1 MTDWTPVDLLPGLYA
16 GALAILL
23 WSALRRWYDPLPARI
38 AAVFCLVL
46 LVLLGPVLFG
56 GKMLL
61 PLDNLRG
68 HAPFQRLPPTEPHG
82 NVLQGDL
89 VQLVIP
95 SLAAARTALD
105 DGRWPLWNPGVAAG
119 MPLLAD
125 PQSQALQP
133 LALITLPL
141 PLPRAAGVLAALR
154 VLLALTFSFLWMR
167 RQGLG
172 EGPAL
177 AGALAFG
184 LGGFLLLW
192 LGWPIASSAAL
203 LPPVLYALAR
213 CRRVGG
219 RRDFLLLSS
228 SVFTLLLGGHPE
240 TILYALGLALAYLAA
255 LAFERDGFPFLKRS
269 ALAALVAGALAAPAL
284 LPAVDLL
291 PRTLRATRLEAPK
304 VQGDLARHWLPVAA
318 PNAYGNSRFLH
329 YWGLTNTNED
339 AGGFVGT
346 ATLLAV
352 LLGLGAKKRLPQER
366 LFLAV
371 AVLCLILLSPWG
383 TGTRRL
389 MLPLAFS
396 LAYLGACTL
405 ERVRLG
411 ETRRWTIAVAAAV
424 LGAVIAWSYLMPGDP
439 AVAPLRQGWLHWQ
452 GRFLVLTTLLLLF
465 GRGKRWTAPGAAALI
480 AAELLLAHLPAN
492 PPMPKSLAFPVNGPI
507 RFLQDNLKEDR
518 MAALGRDF
526 PPNLP
531 SVYGLS
537 DIRVYNPMAPAEY
550 LRHLEPILAGW
561 WGELPE
567 LGNPGHPLYRELGV
581 RYLLTAPGT
590 RLPLRPV
597 FQDEDGWIYEIPDP
611 KPPRIHQDGGWRVLV
626 DGEPAATVKDGPFLA
641 VPAGE
646 NVAALYRPG
655 AFLLGCL
662 LAALGLAGAAV
673 AYIPPPR
680 PAVTAPAAP
689 TRCAAPG

>member
-1 MTDWTPVDLLPGLYA
+1 MDLLPGLYA

-23 WSALRRWYDPLPARI
+23 WSALRRWYDPLPGRI
-38 AAVFCLVL
+38 AAVFTLVL
-46 LVLLGPVLFG
+46 LVILGPVLFG
-56 GKMLL
+56 GKILL

-89 VQLVIP
+89 IQLVAP
-95 SLAAARTALD
+95 SLATVRTALD
-105 DGRWPLWNPGVAAG
+105 EGRWPLWNPLVGAG

-133 LALITLPL
+133 LALLILPM

-154 VLLALTFSFLWMR
+154 ILLALTFSFLWMR

-172 EGPAL
+172 EGPSL

-203 LPPVLYALAR
+203 LPLVLYALAR

-219 RRDFLLLSS
+219 RRDFLLLSLA
-228 SVFTLLLGGHPE
+228 VFTLLLGGHPE
-240 TILYALGLALAYLAA
+240 TILYALGLALAYLVA
-255 LAFERDGFPFLKRS
+255 LTFERDGYPWLKRS
-269 ALAALVAGALAAPAL
+269 AIALAIAGAVAAPAL
-284 LPAVDLL
+284 LPAINAL
-291 PRTLRATRLEAPK
+291 PETLRATRLETPK
-304 VQGDLARHWLPVAA
+304 VQGDLARHWLPIAA

-339 AGGFVGT
+339 ASGFVGT
-346 ATLLAV
+346 ATLLAA
-352 LLGLGAKKRLPQER
+352 LLALGASRRFPQER
-366 LFLAV
+366 LFLGV
-371 AVLCLILLSPWG
+371 TILCLVLLSPWG
-383 TGTRRL
+383 LGTRRL

-411 ETRRWTIAVAAAV
+411 EVRRWAVVAAAAL
-424 LGAVIAWSYLMPGDP
+424 LGLVIAWGYLTQSDP
-439 AVAPLRQGWLHWQ
+439 ADPGRLAPLREGWLHWQ
-452 GRFLVLTTLLLLF
+452 GRFLVLATLLLLF
-465 GRGKRWTAPGAAALI
+465 GRGKRWTAPSIAGIAAII

-492 PPMPKSLAFPVNGPI
+492 PPMPRTLAFPVNGPI
-507 RFLQDNLKEDR
+507 RFLEDNLKEGR

-531 SVYGLS
+531 SVYGLA

-567 LGNPGHPLYRELGV
+567 LGSPGHPLYRELGV
-581 RYLLTAPGT
+581 RYLLTAPGVH
-590 RLPLRPV
+590 LPLRAV
-597 FQDEDGWIYEIPDP
+597 FQDEDGWVYEVPNP
-611 KPPRIHQDGGWRVLV
+611 GPPRIYQDGGWYVLAG
-626 DGEPAATVKDGPFLA
+626 GELLKTGKDGPFLA
-641 VPAGE
+641 VPSRE
-646 NVAALYRPG
+646 VDLVYRPR

-662 LAALGLAGAAV
+662 LAALGLAGGAAAFV
-673 AYIPPPR
+673 AC
-680 PAVTAPAAP
+680 PA
-689 TRCAAPG
+689 RRS

>member
-1 MTDWTPVDLLPGLYA
+1 MDLLPGLYA
-16 GALAILL
+16 GALAVLL
-23 WSALRRWYDPLPARI
+23 WSALRRWYDPLPGRI
-38 AAVFCLVL
+38 AAVFSLAL

-56 GKMLL
+56 GKILL

-89 VQLVIP
+89 IQLVTP
-95 SLAAARTALD
+95 SLAVVRTALTE
-105 DGRWPLWNPGVAAG
+105 GRWPLWNPKVGAG

-133 LALITLPL
+133 LALITLPM
-141 PLPRAAGVLAALR
+141 PLTRAAGVLAALR
-154 VLLALTFSFLWMR
+154 VLFALTFTFLWMR

-177 AGALAFG
+177 AGSLAFG
-184 LGGFLLLW
+184 FGGFLLLW

-203 LPPVLYALAR
+203 LPPVLYAMAR
-213 CRRVGG
+213 CRGVGG
-219 RRDFLLLSS
+219 RRDFLLLSFA
-228 SVFTLLLGGHPE
+228 VLALLLGGHPE
-240 TILYALGLALAYLAA
+240 TILYALGLALAYLIA

-269 ALAALVAGALAAPAL
+269 ALALVIAGAVAAPAL
-284 LPAVDLL
+284 LPAIDYL
-291 PRTLRATRLEAPK
+291 PQTLRATRLDTPK
-304 VQGDLARHWLPVAA
+304 IQGDLARHWLPVAA

-346 ATLLAV
+346 ATLLAA
-352 LLGLGAKKRLPQER
+352 LLALGARKRFPQEW

-371 AVLCLILLSPWG
+371 AVLSLALLSPWG
-383 TGTRRL
+383 PGTRRL

-411 ETRRWTIAVAAAV
+411 EVRRWPVVAAAAI
-424 LGAVIAWSYLMPGDP
+424 LGLVIAWGYLMPGDP

-452 GRFLVLTTLLLLF
+452 GRFLVLGTLLLLF
-465 GRGKRWTAPGAAALI
+465 GQGKRWAAPGIAALI

-492 PPMPKSLAFPVNGPI
+492 PLMPKSLAFPVNGPI
-507 RFLQDNLKEDR
+507 RFLEDNLKEAR

-526 PPNLP
+526 PPNLA
-531 SVYGLS
+531 SLYGLS
-537 DIRVYNPMAPAEY
+537 DVRVYNPMAPAEY
-550 LRHLEPILAGW
+550 LGHLEPILAGW

-567 LGNPGHPLYRELGV
+567 LGYRGQPLYRELGV
-581 RYLLTAPGT
+581 RYLLTSPGT
-590 RLPLRPV
+590 PLPLRPV

-611 KPPRIHQDGGWRVLV
+611 QPPRVYQDGGWRVLV
-626 DGEPAATVKDGPFLA
+626 DGMPVAAAKDGPFLA
-641 VPAGE
+641 VPPGE
-646 NVAALYRPG
+646 NVETLYRPG

-662 LAALGLAGAAV
+662 LAALGLAGGAIIFV
-673 AYIPPPR
+673 QP
-680 PAVTAPAAP
+680 P
-689 TRCAAPG
+689 TRPGATESPPENILR

>member
-1 MTDWTPVDLLPGLYA
+1 M
-16 GALAILL
+16 
-23 WSALRRWYDPLPARI
+23 
-38 AAVFCLVL
+38 
-46 LVLLGPVLFG
+46 LFG
-56 GKMLL
+56 GKILL

-68 HAPFQRLPPTEPHG
+68 HAPFQRLPPAEPHG

-89 VQLVIP
+89 VQLVAP
-95 SLAAARTALD
+95 SLAVARTALHE
-105 DGRWPLWNPGVAAG
+105 GRWPLWNPLAGAG

-133 LALITLPL
+133 LALIVLPM

-154 VLLALTFSFLWMR
+154 VLLALTFTFLWMR

-172 EGPAL
+172 EGPSL

-219 RRDFLLLSS
+219 RRDFLLLSLA
-228 SVFTLLLGGHPE
+228 VLALLLGGHPE
-240 TILYALGLALAYLAA
+240 TILYALGLALVYLAA
-255 LAFERDGFPFLKRS
+255 LAFEQDGFPWLKRS
-269 ALAALVAGALAAPAL
+269 ALALVIAGAMAAPAL

-291 PRTLRATRLEAPK
+291 PRSFRATRLETPK
-304 VQGDLARHWLPVAA
+304 IQGDLARHWLPIAA

-346 ATLLAV
+346 ATLLAA
-352 LLGLGAKKRLPQER
+352 LLALGASRRFPQER
-366 LFLAV
+366 LFLGV
-371 AVLCLILLSPWG
+371 AILCLVLLSPWG
-383 TGTRRL
+383 LGTRRL

-411 ETRRWTIAVAAAV
+411 EVRRWTVVMAAV
-424 LGAVIAWSYLMPGDP
+424 LLGAVIAWGYLTPGDP
-439 AVAPLRQGWLHWQ
+439 AVAPLREGWLHWQ
-452 GRFLVLTTLLLLF
+452 GRFLVLGTLLLLF
-465 GRGKRWTAPGAAALI
+465 GRGRRWTAPAAAAII

-492 PPMPKSLAFPVNGPI
+492 PPMPQRLAFPVNGPI
-507 RFLQDNLKEDR
+507 RFLQDNLKEGR
-518 MAALGRDF
+518 MAALGRGF

-531 SVYGLS
+531 SVYGLA

-550 LRHLEPILAGW
+550 LRHLEPILTGW

-581 RYLLTAPGT
+581 RYLLTAPGA

-597 FQDEDGWIYEIPDP
+597 FQDDDGWIYEVPNP
-611 KPPRIHQDGGWRVLV
+611 GPPRIYQDGGWYVLA
-626 DGEPAATVKDGPFLA
+626 DGTLLKTGKDGPFLV
-641 VPAGE
+641 VPPQNADL
-646 NVAALYRPG
+646 VYRPR

-662 LAALGLAGAAV
+662 LAALGLAAGVAASV
-673 AYIPPPR
+673 PPPSR
-680 PAVTAPAAP
+680 RDDPAG
-689 TRCAAPG
+689 C

>member
-1 MTDWTPVDLLPGLYA
+1 MDLLPGLYA

-23 WSALRRWYDPLPARI
+23 WSALRRWYDPLPGRI
-38 AAVFCLVL
+38 AAVFTLVL

-56 GKMLL
+56 GKILL

-89 VQLVIP
+89 IQLVTP
-95 SLAAARTALD
+95 SLAVARTALD
-105 DGRWPLWNPGVAAG
+105 EGRWPLWNPLAGAG

-133 LALITLPL
+133 LALMVLPM
-141 PLPRAAGVLAALR
+141 PLPRAAGVLATLR
-154 VLLALTFSFLWMR
+154 VLIALTFSFLWMR

-177 AGALAFG
+177 AGSLAFG

-213 CRRVGG
+213 CRRMGG
-219 RRDFLLLSS
+219 RRDLLLLSIA
-228 SVFTLLLGGHPE
+228 VFALLLGGHPE
-240 TILYALGLALAYLAA
+240 TILYALGLALAYLIA
-255 LAFERDGFPFLKRS
+255 LVFERDGFPFLKRS
-269 ALAALVAGALAAPAL
+269 ALALVIAGAVAAPAL
-284 LPAVDLL
+284 LPAIDFL
-291 PRTLRATRLEAPK
+291 PQTLRATRLGAPK
-304 VQGDLARHWLPVAA
+304 VQGDLAPYLAQYWLPIAA
-318 PNAYGNSRFLH
+318 PNAYGNSRFLR

-346 ATLLAV
+346 ATLLAAV
-352 LLGLGAKKRLPQER
+352 LALGARKRFPQER
-366 LFLAV
+366 LFLGV
-371 AVLCLILLSPWG
+371 AILCLVLLSPWG
-383 TGTRRL
+383 PGTRRL

-396 LAYLGACTL
+396 LAYLGACAL
-405 ERVRLG
+405 ERIRLG
-411 ETRRWTIAVAAAV
+411 EIRRWTVVAAAAV
-424 LGAVIAWSYLMPGDP
+424 LGALIAWAYLIPGDP
-439 AVAPLRQGWLHWQ
+439 AVASLREGWLHWQ
-452 GRFLVLTTLLLLF
+452 GRFLVLGTLLLLF
-465 GRGKRWTAPGAAALI
+465 GRGKRWTAPGLAVLI

-492 PPMPKSLAFPVNGPI
+492 PPMPRSLAFPVNGPI
-507 RFLQDNLKEDR
+507 RFLQDNLKEGR

-550 LRHLEPILAGW
+550 LRHLEPIRAGW

-567 LGNPGHPLYRELGV
+567 MGSPGHPLYGDLGV
-581 RYLLTAPGT
+581 RYLLTAPGA
-590 RLPLRPV
+590 RLPLKPA

-611 KPPRIHQDGGWRVLV
+611 KPARVYQDGGWRVLV
-626 DGEPAATVKDGPFLA
+626 DGKPVEATKDGPFLA
-641 VPAGE
+641 VPPGE
-646 NVAALYRPG
+646 TVEALYRPG

-662 LAALGLAGAAV
+662 LAALGLAGATV
-673 AYIPPPR
+673 AFAPPPR
-680 PAVTAPAAP
+680 P
-689 TRCAAPG
+689 